1 MSTFLL
7 AVDKNIDYLI
17 FNLFLKVGFLLSW
30 AIINEKAG
38 NCSLS
43 INTLLSVFLIICSLS
58 YRLQKWK
65 SNWAS
70 SKILNQRWRL
80 KKRSQFFLSQR
91 SIYESIWVQQK
102 ILTFLLQLMKRRLC
116 STNIILSFT
125 KEITV
130 QVKLHYLILLL
141 LLLFLLWF
149 GVAIF
154 FFWSLLSVFF
164 ILLFS
169 GSADG
174 GPAIDSSISA
184 AIQNSNKIYLTK
196 NIVFP
201 EQNIKT
207 TIVVTKT
214 ENIAKRNN
222 SVM

>member
-1 MSTFLL
+1 
-7 AVDKNIDYLI
+7 
-17 FNLFLKVGFLLSW
+17 
-30 AIINEKAG
+30 
-38 NCSLS
+38 
-43 INTLLSVFLIICSLS
+43 
-58 YRLQKWK
+58 
-65 SNWAS
+65 
-70 SKILNQRWRL
+70 
-80 KKRSQFFLSQR
+80 
-91 SIYESIWVQQK
+91 
-102 ILTFLLQLMKRRLC
+102 MKRRLC

-164 ILLFS
+164 ILMFS